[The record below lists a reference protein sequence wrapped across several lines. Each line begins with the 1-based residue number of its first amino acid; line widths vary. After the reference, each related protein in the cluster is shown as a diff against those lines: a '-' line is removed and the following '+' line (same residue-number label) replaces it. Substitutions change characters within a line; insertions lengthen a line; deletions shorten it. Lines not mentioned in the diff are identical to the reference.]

1 MSKKRIYELAKE
13 LNVSNKEVIEVAK
26 KNGFKVGNHMSSLD
40 QAAEAKVKAS
50 FVKPVKASSQ
60 KQATP
65 KKENS
70 EKKQNVAVNKNSQ
83 NARNNNHSKH
93 QKQASAQRNNE
104 RHSGKRME
112 KNNNNNNANNT
123 KHRGNNSQGN
133 SQNNTQK
140 KNKFS
145 NNRFGGNNNNHKF
158 NKKNK
163 KNKNKKF
170 NQKNN
175 KPAVPPRKNKPLPEV
190 LVYTVG
196 MNVADIAKK
205 IHREPAEIIKKL
217 FMMGVMVNQNQS
229 LDKDTI
235 EILAADYGIK
245 AEEKIEADVA
255 DLDKL
260 LEEKEQDI
268 MSV

>member
-104 RHSGKRME
+104 RHSVIGMSFSM
-112 KNNNNNNANNT
+112 
-123 KHRGNNSQGN
+123 H
-133 SQNNTQK
+133 K
-140 KNKFS
+140 KEEWQ
-145 NNRFGGNNNNHKF
+145 F
-158 NKKNK
+158 N
-163 KNKNKKF
+163 
-170 NQKNN
+170 
-175 KPAVPPRKNKPLPEV
+175 
-190 LVYTVG
+190 G
-196 MNVADIAKK
+196 
-205 IHREPAEIIKKL
+205 
-217 FMMGVMVNQNQS
+217 
-229 LDKDTI
+229 
-235 EILAADYGIK
+235 
-245 AEEKIEADVA
+245 
-255 DLDKL
+255 
-260 LEEKEQDI
+260 
-268 MSV
+268 

>member
-93 QKQASAQRNNE
+93 R
-104 RHSGKRME
+104 
-112 KNNNNNNANNT
+112 
-123 KHRGNNSQGN
+123 KHPHKEIMKGIQG
-133 SQNNTQK
+133 SVWKKTTTIITRIIQNI
-140 KNKFS
+140 
-145 NNRFGGNNNNHKF
+145 
-158 NKKNK
+158 
-163 KNKNKKF
+163 
-170 NQKNN
+170 
-175 KPAVPPRKNKPLPEV
+175 
-190 LVYTVG
+190 
-196 MNVADIAKK
+196 VAIIPKAIAKTTPKRKTSFQIIALAGIITIISSIKRTRK
-205 IHREPAEIIKKL
+205 IKIRSSIKRTI
-217 FMMGVMVNQNQS
+217 NQQFHHVKTS
-229 LDKDTI
+229 HCQKFWSI
-235 EILAADYGIK
+235 RSA
-245 AEEKIEADVA
+245 
-255 DLDKL
+255 
-260 LEEKEQDI
+260 
-268 MSV
+268 